1 MTKVDRWIYNTIT
14 IYSEAKSI
22 AIVGPADKKLLYLA
36 IKNIGPYQMKKRFV
50 VTMYDYDPQRA
61 SEDITTADVVFDLE
75 LKEDLIINYACEKM
89 WPLGKMYKGKEFI
102 LVGDNEHHN
111 GDCNPITSNKQ
122 LVEQNELKDV
132 WEFNELN
139 RWKGK
144 FYMVAGCN

>member
-1 MTKVDRWIYNTIT
+1 
-14 IYSEAKSI
+14 
-22 AIVGPADKKLLYLA
+22 
-36 IKNIGPYQMKKRFV
+36 MKKRFA

-61 SEDITTADVVFDLE
+61 GEDITTADVVFDLE
-75 LKEDLIINYACEKM
+75 LKEDLIVNYACEKM

-102 LVGDNEHHN
+102 LVGDDEHHN

-122 LVEQNELKDV
+122 LVKQNELKDV